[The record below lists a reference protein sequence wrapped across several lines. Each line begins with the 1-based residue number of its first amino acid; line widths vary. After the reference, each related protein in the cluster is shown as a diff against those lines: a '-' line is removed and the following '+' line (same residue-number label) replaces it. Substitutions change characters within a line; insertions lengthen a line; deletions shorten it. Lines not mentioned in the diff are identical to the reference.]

1 MTEALINIINNL
13 AQLIKVK
20 TLVTLIL
27 TVVFAVLAING
38 GINPEQFLTVFTVV
52 ISFYFGTQ
60 YERKTANA
68 GEVQQNNV
76 NSSNSN

>member
-1 MTEALINIINNL
+1 MAEALTK
-13 AQLIKVK
+13 LIRVK

-27 TVVFAVLAING
+27 TVVFAVLAVNG

-60 YERKTANA
+60 YERKTANT
-68 GEVQQNNV
+68 GEVQQNNG
-76 NSSNSN
+76 SASNSN

>member
-60 YERKTANA
+60 YERKTANV